1 MTAVTIQYITVGRGV
16 CAACSQ
22 EEVDEVFKAAKAA
35 YKGWAKTP
43 LWKRAEY
50 LHKVA
55 ALMKENAKVGGFPAD
70 AARTLTLRHGSAVP
84 RQPFTPSAHNFSQ
97 HLLLCAV
104 LSQPIKQARWCIMMR

>member
-1 MTAVTIQYITVGRGV
+1 MGLSFDDVTLAVGGATRNGVTVQHITVGCGA

-55 ALMKENAKVGGFPAD
+55 ALMKENAKVGGRYGWGWSHFE
-70 AARTLTLRHGSAVP
+70 SAM
-84 RQPFTPSAHNFSQ
+84 
-97 HLLLCAV
+97 LCA
-104 LSQPIKQARWCIMMR
+104 SPAGPC